1 MARED
6 HERTTANIGTQ
17 SQETLQ
23 RGSQT
28 QSPAATGENPGGVR
42 STQETRI
49 MAASL
54 MPRPTTVR
62 EALHLVRGDYTHGHP
77 GTPPKDYKQPRER
90 R

>member
-17 SQETLQ
+17 SQDITVQ
-23 RGSQT
+23 RGPNEQAQRQT
-28 QSPAATGENPGGVR
+28 VDWAKSV
-42 STQETRI
+42 
-49 MAASL
+49 

-77 GTPPKDYKQPRER
+77 GLPPKDYKSPPDWKR